1 MLNVRCYKDGDALVL
16 YFDKC
21 SPAVEELVKGLIQP
35 IMASEARV
43 EAVEE
48 EQKDIVIPNIYYTD
62 PETKKPVLSD
72 MSGKTV
78 KQYLDE
84 DGDRAYGNIKWILN
98 KGKFGDDK
106 ETVNRILAQWLV
118 DKFYGINPT
127 EYAAGLSAE
136 EIELFL
142 KSYSSLL
149 TADMKNIIKNISG
162 TVDFDTFLQEAEKE
176 KKMSLVM
183 AIIQNIQ
190 GIQEK

>member
-1 MLNVRCYKDGDALVL
+1 MLNVRAYKDGDSLVL

-21 SPAVEELVKGLIQP
+21 SPQLEELVMGLIKP

-43 EAVEE
+43 DAVEE
-48 EQKDIVIPNIYYTD
+48 EERDIIIPNIYYTD

-72 MSGKTV
+72 MSGKSV

-84 DGDRAYGNIKWILN
+84 EGDRAYGNIKWILQ

-106 ETVNRILAQWLV
+106 ETVSRILAQWLV
-118 DKFYGINPT
+118 DKFYGVNPT
-127 EYAAGLSAE
+127 EYAAGLSSE
-136 EIELFL
+136 EVDNFL

-149 TADMKNIIKNISG
+149 TADMKNIIKNISA
-162 TVDFDTFLQEAEKE
+162 TLDYDTFLKEAEKE

-183 AIIQNIQ
+183 SIIENIQ
-190 GIQEK
+190 GK